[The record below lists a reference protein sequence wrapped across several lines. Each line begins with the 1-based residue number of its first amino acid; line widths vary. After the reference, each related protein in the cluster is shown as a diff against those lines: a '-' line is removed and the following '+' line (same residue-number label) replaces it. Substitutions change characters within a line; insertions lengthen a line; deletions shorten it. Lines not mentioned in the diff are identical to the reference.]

1 MNSKKMNIK
10 NGIVLIFS
18 GLLAISC
25 TPKKQ
30 IQETSSVENIIEE
43 EGKEPAM
50 RKHYNPSEKRV
61 NDLLHTKLK
70 VSFDWKNQQLNGEAY
85 LTLKPYFYAT
95 DSLTLDAKAMDI
107 HSVRQN
113 DEKSMELKYTYDGQF

>member
-1 MNSKKMNIK
+1 MNIK

-18 GLLAISC
+18 GLLTFSC

-30 IQETSSVENIIEE
+30 IQKTSSVENIIEE
-43 EGKEPAM
+43 EEEELAM

-70 VSFDWKNQQLNGEAY
+70 SE
-85 LTLKPYFYAT
+85 
-95 DSLTLDAKAMDI
+95 SLQRSGL
-107 HSVRQN
+107 
-113 DEKSMELKYTYDGQF
+113 